1 MEPVPLNPDSDAV
14 ALDRAVF
21 EFPGVPL
28 YVFGGE
34 RIGVGREGPDLRLD
48 SDAAATSKRI
58 STHHFDIW
66 REGSGFA
73 IADVGSTNGTIV
85 DGSALVAREAHTLAA
100 NARILVAGVLEL
112 KTRTLQP
119 PASRPPAGV
128 DATAPALFIEHPDFM
143 VALVPGRFALRAIVQ
158 NSTPDA
164 ELYFA
169 DGGLWLRGLSDLPS
183 QCRAVADGVE
193 TPWRATVRRYE

>member
-1 MEPVPLNPDSDAV
+1 MDPVPLVPDSDSV

-28 YVFGGE
+28 YVFGGD
-34 RIGVGREGPDLRLD
+34 RLGVGREGPDLLLD
-48 SDAAATSKRI
+48 GEASKSRV

-66 REGSGFA
+66 RDGDGFA
-73 IADVGSTNGTIV
+73 VADTGSTNGTIL
-85 DGSALVAREAHTLAA
+85 DGSVLVAGEPQPLGASG
-100 NARILVAGVLEL
+100 RIMVAGVLEL

-128 DATAPALFIEHPDFM
+128 DAEAPALFIEHPEFL

-158 NSTPDA
+158 NATPDA
-164 ELYFA
+164 EIFFWS
-169 DGGLWLRGLSDLPS
+169 GGLWLRGLSDLPS

-193 TPWRATVRRYE
+193 TPWRATVRAYG